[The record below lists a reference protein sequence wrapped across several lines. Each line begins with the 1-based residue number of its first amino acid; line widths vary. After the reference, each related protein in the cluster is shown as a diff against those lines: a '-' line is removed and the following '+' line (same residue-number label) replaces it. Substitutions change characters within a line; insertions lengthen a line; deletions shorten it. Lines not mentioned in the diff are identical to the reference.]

1 MGEREGGGRVE
12 KSPCWGGVGG
22 VRGGG
27 VAAETDPHLS
37 TYSLHHWVF
46 FFLAL
51 NPMDDLHIHHLTQS
65 NDMMIYFNQDVIVI
79 IYFGFLWAQ

>member
-12 KSPCWGGVGG
+12 KSPCWC
-22 VRGGG
+22 GGG
-27 VAAETDPHLS
+27 GGKGGSSGGDRPSPLNVLAP
-37 TYSLHHWVF
+37 SLGL